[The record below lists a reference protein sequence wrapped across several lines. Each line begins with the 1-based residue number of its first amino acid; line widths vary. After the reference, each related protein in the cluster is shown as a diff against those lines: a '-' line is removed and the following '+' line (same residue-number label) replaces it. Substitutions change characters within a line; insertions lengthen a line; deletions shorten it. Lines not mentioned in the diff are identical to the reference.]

1 MPLKISKNKSVYHVK
16 GKVNTADVKS
26 FLTYFTEKI
35 DKKKK
40 ITLNI
45 EEAEEIDK
53 NGLNAMQQLM
63 ILASSKEK
71 KFSIVGNGCK
81 EIYDHFYLNQLN

>member
-1 MPLKISKNKSVYHVK
+1 MPLKISKNKSVYHLK
-16 GKVNTADVKS
+16 GKVNKPDVET
-26 FLTYFTEKI
+26 FLNYFTEKI

-53 NGLNAMQQLM
+53 NGLNAIQQLM
-63 ILASSKEK
+63 ILATSKEK
-71 KFSIVGNGCK
+71 NFSIVGGGCK
-81 EIYDHFYLNQLN
+81 EIYDHIFINQLN